1 MIDDFSFQ
9 HLRFHLEPKGP
20 LQMPAYNK
28 GNVIRGGFGRGSLS
42 GSCNHTLENSVRL
55 EALSQAANTFPHWW
69 QVRSFTSERI
79 ESVAFFTASVG
90 SSKRPAVS

>member
-69 QVRSFTSERI
+69 QVRNFSSDLI
-79 ESVAFFTASVG
+79 LSVVNFTASVG
-90 SSKRPAVS
+90 SLKRTVAS